1 MTNNFTPAKAG
12 QQRNRLSKEEYA
24 DKMKA
29 EKEAVYQMA
38 DETAKAIVSDPE
50 KFKAFLDTQS
60 RLDRYER
67 RLYVRRSYEIQGQE
81 LLGKAQN
88 SIL

>member
-24 DKMKA
+24 EKMKA

-38 DETAKAIVSDPE
+38 DDTAKAIVSPW
-50 KFKAFLDTQS
+50 
-60 RLDRYER
+60 
-67 RLYVRRSYEIQGQE
+67 
-81 LLGKAQN
+81 
-88 SIL
+88 

>member
-24 DKMKA
+24 EKMKA

-38 DETAKAIVSDPE
+38 DATAR
-50 KFKAFLDTQS
+50 AFLFSRAHLTDT
-60 RLDRYER
+60 L
-67 RLYVRRSYEIQGQE
+67 RSTHF
-81 LLGKAQN
+81 
-88 SIL
+88 